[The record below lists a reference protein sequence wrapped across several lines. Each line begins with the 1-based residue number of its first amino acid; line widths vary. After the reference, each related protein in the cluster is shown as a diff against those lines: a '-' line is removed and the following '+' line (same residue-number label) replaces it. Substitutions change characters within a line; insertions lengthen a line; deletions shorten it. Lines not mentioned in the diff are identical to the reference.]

1 MSDKA
6 VDGSE
11 VSQARDNE
19 EENMKSGSDASPE
32 PEEVIEEGDTTSVQA
47 PSVEQLQVDDEL
59 DSIKEGVKRPHALA
73 ENGDHPHR
81 KRKKADEDHSES
93 PDHIMDELPE
103 DNPAKKRQVKA
114 SSKRVGDP
122 DGDLD
127 ESADYQTKV
136 QHVMDRFITNS
147 TLTHKMSRCC
157 VTWALPAFLC
167 MILSVI
173 LTAGV

>member
-81 KRKKADEDHSES
+81 KRKKAQRLPTSRNLRSHFATPLLGEVKTRA
-93 PDHIMDELPE
+93 PLELCPQHLLIQI
-103 DNPAKKRQVKA
+103 PTKK
-114 SSKRVGDP
+114 
-122 DGDLD
+122 
-127 ESADYQTKV
+127 
-136 QHVMDRFITNS
+136 
-147 TLTHKMSRCC
+147 
-157 VTWALPAFLC
+157 
-167 MILSVI
+167 
-173 LTAGV
+173 